1 MRTLATFHRVHMSG
15 FTLIEVIVVLL
26 IVGLMASV
34 LSPAMQRVANSI
46 QARSEFLEVKRKI
59 QGLSTIAMQRG
70 EAVDVI
76 DLELKEGWIASGDVV
91 YQPNGVCLG
100 GDIRIAYKEV
110 EFHRQELKPPFC
122 RLGDANDE

>member
-1 MRTLATFHRVHMSG
+1 MRTLATSPKFDSSG
-15 FTLIEVIVVLL
+15 FTLIEVMVVLV

-76 DLELKEGWIASGDVV
+76 DLELKEGWIASGDIV

-100 GDIRIAYKEV
+100 GDIRITYKDV
-110 EFHRQELKPPFC
+110 QFLRQQLKPPFC
-122 RLGDANDE
+122 RLDENDEY

>member
-1 MRTLATFHRVHMSG
+1 MRTLVTSPKFDSSG
-15 FTLIEVIVVLL
+15 FTLIEVMVVLV

-76 DLELKEGWIASGDVV
+76 DLELKEGWIASGGIV

-122 RLGDANDE
+122 RLGDVNDE

>member
-1 MRTLATFHRVHMSG
+1 MRTLATSPKFDSSG
-15 FTLIEVIVVLL
+15 FTLIEVMVVLV

-70 EAVDVI
+70 EAVDVV

-100 GDIRIAYKEV
+100 GDIRIAYKDV
-110 EFHRQELKPPFC
+110 EFHRQELMPPFC
-122 RLGDANDE
+122 RLGDADDE